1 MKAAAKAAQVPKLR
15 FPGFEGEWWT
25 KPLQALSQ
33 KSITYGIVQTGEPV
47 EGGIKCVRVIDLT
60 KAKIDHLA
68 LITTTPEISRSY
80 KRTILE
86 EGEIMVALRGD
97 IGLVALVPAELAG
110 ANLTRGIARIA
121 PKRSEVTPGFLL
133 WSLRTDHAKT
143 EFNKQVNGSALK
155 EIPINGLNKVE
166 AQLTT
171 LAEQQKIAAFL
182 TAVDGRIE
190 QLIRKKALLE
200 ATKKGVMQQLF
211 TQTLRFQ
218 DDHGH
223 DFPDW
228 EEKTLG
234 ACLTMK
240 ATYGIVKAGDFQ
252 ESGIPMIRGGDIK
265 NGQVNETLP
274 KVTKEIHHQY
284 RRTILQLND
293 VVIALVGYPGEAA
306 VITETHVGFNISR
319 AVGLIRVGKEV
330 APTYLTAFLNSPL
343 GRMTVLKPSAGSA
356 QTVVNLDALNKLMI
370 PLPSLPEQT
379 KIAGFLSA
387 MDGKIAAVGE
397 QMRQTQAWKKGLL
410 QQMFV

>member
-1 MKAAAKAAQVPKLR
+1 MSTTSTSAQVPKLR
-15 FPGFEGEWWT
+15 FSGFEGEWWT

-110 ANLTRGIARIA
+110 SNLTRGIARIA

-171 LAEQQKIAAFL
+171 VPEQQKIAAFL

-190 QLIRKKALLE
+190 QLSRKKALLE

-234 ACLTMK
+234 EVAKLSKGAGISK
-240 ATYGIVKAGDFQ
+240 ADIE
-252 ESGIPMIRGGDIK
+252 ESGATPCIRYGELYTEYAELISVVKSRTNLPVKDLVLSRKNDVIIPASGETHIDIARAACVMEDGVALGGDLNIMRTK
-265 NGQVNETLP
+265 HNGVFLAYYLNNACKHAIASVAQGSSVVHLYP
-274 KVTKEIHHQY
+274 DQL
-284 RRTILQLND
+284 RRL
-293 VVIALVGYPGEAA
+293 AL
-306 VITETHVGFNISR
+306 R
-319 AVGLIRVGKEV
+319 
-330 APTYLTAFLNSPL
+330 
-343 GRMTVLKPSAGSA
+343 
-356 QTVVNLDALNKLMI
+356 
-370 PLPSLPEQT
+370 LPSLPEQT

-387 MDGKIAAVGE
+387 LDWKIGAVGE